1 MDQHLYSDRPSK
13 PPVVS
18 YDDDDDD
25 DDMEEDDTDGTGED
39 TDTANIIICP
49 SCGEDLDVVDKDEL
63 FEGAELTCDACGAQL
78 EVTGL
83 YKNMPTLK
91 QIEDQK

>member
-1 MDQHLYSDRPSK
+1 MDQHLYSDRPIK
-13 PPVVS
+13 PLIAAF
-18 YDDDDDD
+18 DE
-25 DDMEEDDTDGTGED
+25 EEDEDKEEDTDD
-39 TDTANIIICP
+39 TTDDSDTANIIICP
-49 SCGEDLDVVDKDEL
+49 SCGEDLDVVDKEEL

>member
-1 MDQHLYSDRPSK
+1 MDQHLYSDRPIK
-13 PPVVS
+13 PLIAS
-18 YDDDDDD
+18 YE
-25 DDMEEDDTDGTGED
+25 EEDDEDEKED
-39 TDTANIIICP
+39 TDETSDDSDTANIIICP
-49 SCGEDLDVVDKDEL
+49 SCGEDLDVVDKEEL